1 MPDTLQFYYKDEEAD
16 FNVDITDTNAVT
28 SFKYKA

>member
-1 MPDTLQFYYKDEEAD
+1 MPDTLRFYSKDEEAD
-16 FNVDITDTNAVT
+16 FNVITDTNAVT